1 MPGFNSVPGS
11 CLAIV
16 RYSLRCFRN
25 SQSDPKFGMICILE
39 HQGMN
44 NRSFHSAHSG
54 CGWKETV
61 QRRMSWGRTVLTILV
76 VCAYFAPSLGKTSPQ
91 TQLQAASHPGPIELR
106 EPSRPPYPERAEAI
120 ANVPSAVARLPSRRS
135 QLLSSTATPGELHV
149 GARELQHE
157 VERAGCHKSQN
168 HAVLGV
174 SRVIDIDTTGG
185 PWFGGPG
192 GNRELLAPGEV
203 VLTFDDGPRPQSTR
217 AILAALAAQCTSA
230 TFFMVGEMAREHP
243 DVVREVAQQEHTIGT
258 HTWSHL
264 NLKRLPEDKMEQ
276 QIEAGLTGVDKAAGV
291 PVAPFF
297 RYPYLS
303 SSKAATAYL
312 QSRNIAQFAIDI
324 DSFDWRRRNPPSI
337 IRRVMSQLEK
347 RGRGIVLL
355 HDTYPSTAA
364 AVPQLLNEL
373 NAKGYSVVH
382 LRPMMVAQ
390 TLAGFD
396 PPVTHTK
403 HPRNHRH
410 AQSHGRRGSRSRSTM
425 W

>member
-1 MPGFNSVPGS
+1 
-11 CLAIV
+11 
-16 RYSLRCFRN
+16 
-25 SQSDPKFGMICILE
+25 MIYILE
-39 HQGMN
+39 HQRMN
-44 NRSFHSAHSG
+44 NRSFHWAHSG
-54 CGWKETV
+54 CGWKATL

-76 VCAYFAPSLGKTSPQ
+76 VCAYFAPTLSKTSPKSE
-91 TQLQAASHPGPIELR
+91 LQAASHPAPIELR
-106 EPSRPPYPERAEAI
+106 EPSRSPYAERAEAI
-120 ANVPSAVARLPSRRS
+120 ADVASAVARLPSRS
-135 QLLSSTATPGELHV
+135 SELLSSTVTPGELHV
-149 GARELQHE
+149 RARELQHE
-157 VERAGCHKSQN
+157 VERVSCYKSPN

-185 PWFGGPG
+185 PWFGGPY
-192 GNRELLAPGEV
+192 GNREVLAPGEV

-243 DVVREVAQQEHTIGT
+243 DVVREVAQQGHTIGT
-258 HTWSHL
+258 HTWSHS
-264 NLKRLPEDKMEQ
+264 NLKRLPEDKMKQ
-276 QIEAGLTGVDKAAGV
+276 QIEAALTGVDKAAGV
-291 PVAPFF
+291 PIAPFF

-303 SSKAATAYL
+303 SSKATIAYL

-324 DSFDWRRRNPPSI
+324 DSFDWRSRNPPSI

-373 NAKGYSVVH
+373 NAKGYNVVH
-382 LRPMMVAQ
+382 LRPMMAAQ
-390 TLAGFD
+390 TQAGFD
-396 PPVTHTK
+396 PPVTHIK
-403 HPRNHRH
+403 HPQNHRH
-410 AQSHGRRGSRSRSTM
+410 AQSHGKRGSRSRSIM